1 MFWIEESGRLLTKE
15 EIEMMYGPLPYIISG
30 RYYARLKN
38 ANIYTL
44 IKDINRPIEF
54 DYRTRTA
61 RIK

>member
-30 RYYARLKN
+30 RYYARLRN
-38 ANIYTL
+38 TDIYNL
-44 IKDINRPIEF
+44 ICDINRPIEF

-61 RIK
+61 IIK